1 MLGMPSACSNSPAIR
16 VFLNPGGPT
25 STKAAA
31 AHGPARQAR
40 RGWRRWQRR
49 REGSLGV
56 GQPIR
61 SVWTDNG
68 LKRDPGRSPP
78 EGDAHR
84 CRDSGRCRGT
94 RSDFRQEQAHD
105 AAAKDLPT
113 ELGAVTVEY
122 VGGAELATSYPQ
134 IPVPMSTMSGSSRF
148 WTPSGRFACGSSVM
162 VAPIH
167 GAGTLGALIRL
178 PDGRLYG
185 LSSNHVTGDC
195 NHTEVGM
202 YIMCPAGIDAAVDNL
217 PPTAI
222 GKHSRLTPINTGD
235 PGQIRKQELDAA
247 IFEITDEKIVT
258 SWQGNMEFDTPMSV
272 VPPSAHLKVKKV
284 GRTSGLTSGKINGE
298 VRTPIGISYKS
309 TKNSSFAHYTGLWT
323 VSSPSGEPFSEGGDS
338 GALIVT
344 ADGRRHSD
352 GCRHVQQSC

>member
-1 MLGMPSACSNSPAIR
+1 MDEEQIDEALDVESVI
-16 VFLNPGGPT
+16 
-25 STKAAA
+25 
-31 AHGPARQAR
+31 PARTATELAEVIYDWAR
-40 RGWRRWQRR
+40 NAGAMVDGPRIALASA
-49 REGSLGV
+49 SLSEAFVPTTGL
-56 GQPIR
+56 
-61 SVWTDNG
+61 SVTRAEAR
-68 LKRDPGRSPP
+68 LKAMRIVAVTAD
-78 EGDAHR
+78 DA
-84 CRDSGRCRGT
+84 
-94 RSDFRQEQAHD
+94 EAHVAIFAKNKLTD

-113 ELGAVTVEY
+113 ELGGVTVEY
-122 VGGAELATSYPQ
+122 VGGAELATPYPQ
-134 IPVPMSTMSGSSRF
+134 VPVPMSTMSGSSRF

-202 YIMCPAGIDAAVDNL
+202 YIMCPAGIDAAVGNL

-247 IFEITDEKIVT
+247 IFEITDENIVT

-272 VPPSAHLKVKKV
+272 VLPSAHLKVKKV
-284 GRTSGLTSGKINGE
+284 GRTSGLLQARLTGKCAHPSAFLINQR
-298 VRTPIGISYKS
+298 RT
-309 TKNSSFAHYTGLWT
+309 A
-323 VSSPSGEPFSEGGDS
+323 
-338 GALIVT
+338 ALLTTQACGPCRLPAENRSLRAVT
-344 ADGRRHSD
+344 AAR
-352 GCRHVQQSC
+352 